1 MKFTEF
7 NLHENVLKGIENAGF
22 KDAMPVQE
30 KTIIET
36 LAGKDVGVQSQ
47 TGSGKTAAFLIP
59 LLQYYSETE
68 KESWKKKQHKVLTR
82 IMKTEAPTVI
92 TGSFKMLP

>member
-7 NLHENVLKGIENAGF
+7 SLHENVLKGIENAGF
-22 KDAMPVQE
+22 AEAMPVQE
-30 KTIIET
+30 KTMLET

-68 KESWKKKQHKVLTR
+68 KADWKKTL
-82 IMKTEAPTVI
+82 IIAPTRE
-92 TGSFKMLP
+92 LE